1 MQLLPEDDKMGST
14 MQESL
19 SKRALESAD
28 AFGAMAG
35 LMKVF
40 QNMYNKEKNP
50 NGIISLGVAENSLM
64 HKELVDYYA
73 DKIKVTSYDLTY
85 GAGPGGSPI
94 LREALASLYNRKF
107 SPTFEV
113 KPEHVYTAIGV
124 SGVLDLLFHT
134 IADEGD
140 AILIG
145 RPIYTG
151 FAHDLYGRSKLKLV
165 PVSLKDVDP
174 MGPEAIKYYE
184 KELQVQRNNGV
195 KVRGIILCNPHNPLG
210 KCYTPEVIKEY
221 AKFCNSHQ
229 IHFISDEIYALS
241 IYSTPSNTSAT
252 PFTSAFAVPGLREVI
267 SPHLIHVVYGMSKD
281 FCANGLRMGCL
292 ISPWN
297 DQIFL
302 AAVVAVGLFQWP
314 SSLPDIAWR
323 TILNDHEFL
332 DQFVIENQKKLGE
345 HYQILVNWFEK
356 HNIPYV
362 AGSNAGFFV
371 WTDLR
376 RYLAKIKLPKGD
388 DGKIPGGKTNI
399 PGQPEGAQKRDKILW
414 DKMIDGGVYV
424 GSAEMFF
431 GEEHGWYRFSF
442 STPREELEL
451 GLSRMEKVLK
461 KVDEEAALEGL
472 EGLNVN

>member
-134 IADEGD
+134 IADEGE

-195 KVRGIILCNPHNPLG
+195 K
-210 KCYTPEVIKEY
+210 EY

-267 SPHLIHVVYGMSKD
+267 SPHLVHVVYGMSKD

-332 DQFVIENQKKLGE
+332 DQFIIENQKKLGD

-414 DKMIDGGVYV
+414 EKMIDGGVYV

-461 KVDEEAALEGL
+461 AVDEEAALEGL